1 MNNKERLEQFL
12 AEFRSKYPMT
22 VGRRLKKNGRVVLE
36 HLYDDEVIE
45 YAFYAQKN
53 RSSFDIFGTAVVALT
68 NKRLVIGR
76 DRVVIGYFFD
86 SITPDMFNDLKV
98 KSGIIWGKIEI
109 DMVKE
114 FIILSNI
121 DKRALTEIEKKI
133 SSYMIDAREDL
144 PDEYDARRKIG

>member
-1 MNNKERLEQFL
+1 MDNKSILEDQL
-12 AEFRSKYPMT
+12 ASFKAKYPLT
-22 VGRRLKKNGRVVLE
+22 VGWRLRNNSRIVLQ
-36 HLYDDEVIE
+36 HFHNDEVIK

-53 RSSFDIFGTAVVALT
+53 NNPLDFTSTAIIAVT

-109 DMVKE
+109 DTVKE
-114 FIILSNI
+114 FVVLSNI
-121 DKRALTEIEKKI
+121 SKSALVEIE
-133 SSYMIDAREDL
+133 REVGSAMLEMRDTIQV
-144 PDEYDARRKIG
+144 ERKNNKSV